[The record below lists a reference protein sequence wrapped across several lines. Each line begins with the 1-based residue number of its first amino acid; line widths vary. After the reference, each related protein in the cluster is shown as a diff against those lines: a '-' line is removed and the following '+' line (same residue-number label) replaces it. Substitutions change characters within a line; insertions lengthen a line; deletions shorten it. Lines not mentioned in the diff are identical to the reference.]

1 MVLADGWRADG
12 LADGAEDSIADRRAD
27 RAERRLGRVGEAVM
41 AGQAAEMDI
50 HLRRVTSAQDRILVE
65 IALDHPPILDVDLF
79 VQRHVEP
86 EDYPALDQVQCGVAI
101 DHTAAIERG
110 V

>member
-1 MVLADGWRADG
+1 MGVERMRLPMARK
-12 LADGAEDSIADRRAD
+12 IALPTAGPTGPAGGSPSSEKRSWPDRPPK
-27 RAERRLGRVGEAVM
+27 
-41 AGQAAEMDI
+41 MDI

-65 IALDHPPILDVDLF
+65 IALDHPPILYIDLF